1 MNQLNDIMHQ
11 KVLDEIARLTNHG
24 SESIVFAYRYGL
36 CFKFYLD
43 LKLRFH
49 CAKAYYDSDHV
60 IVHLFGRYYD
70 STGEVARVRH
80 IDMIEHYPELYAD
93 WFIEY
98 GSAKGNL

>member
-1 MNQLNDIMHQ
+1 MDKINDIMHQ
-11 KVLDEIARLTNHG
+11 KVLDEIARLTHHG

-43 LKLRFH
+43 IKRRFH

-70 STGEVARVRH
+70 ATGEVARVRH
-80 IDMIEHYPELYAD
+80 IDMIEHYPELYER
-93 WFIEY
+93 WVRRY
-98 GSAKGNL
+98 G